1 VQIQIKSP
9 STVPAGRYQATFE
22 GIEER
27 TSKRD
32 GAPYYRWT
40 FAARTADGV
49 KDVSGVSSTNTGPK
63 SKAYGWLA
71 GLLGRKPQ
79 PNELLEASAL
89 VGRPCVVV
97 LEENDEG
104 FANVAEVQPGRLTEA
119 AVEAYAAE
127 ADTQLDD
134 LPF

>member
-1 VQIQIKSP
+1 MQIQIKSP

-22 GIEER
+22 GIEEK

-40 FAARTADGV
+40 FTARTSDGV

-63 SKAYGWLA
+63 SKAFGWLA
-71 GLLGRKPQ
+71 GLLDRKPQ
-79 PNELLEASAL
+79 PNEMLDASAL
-89 VGRPCVVV
+89 VGRPCVVT
-97 LEENDEG
+97 LEENEDG
-104 FANVAEVQPGRLTEA
+104 FANVTDVQPGQLTEA
-119 AVEAYAAE
+119 T
-127 ADTQLDD
+127 DKQLDE